1 GCFRAGQLVSLSV
14 LPLRRRSGRHPA
26 DAPQCH
32 LYHFSGR
39 SGGPHPQEPAPL
51 LCLEGPADFAPV
63 HPVCPGGLGLHRRGD
78 YPGVRLLLWQL
89 EAPGVCLLHGG
100 HAGHGGALPADP
112 PVFRTVLRPCLPDR
126 LGALRLLRRVRGGVS
141 AAAAPL
147 PLHRPARNQRRFF
160 QVVLLYVL
168 PPPPA
173 GPGLAPGRAVSLG
186 PHDPQGPGPA
196 GDESIGLLQK
206 LPSPTG
212 PAAAKREGEN
222 MQWPLRAV

>member
-1 GCFRAGQLVSLSV
+1 MPGAVPGRALPQSSEGRGGGGHGDRPYRLRLCPRRHPVGDSPAFHRKNHRPHHVLCRRGGLSPHQKPQPVSAPPGCFRAGQLVSLSV

-89 EAPGVCLLHGG
+89 EAP
-100 HAGHGGALPADP
+100 
-112 PVFRTVLRPCLPDR
+112 PCTAWWSCWTW
-126 LGALRLLRRVRGGVS
+126 GC
-141 AAAAPL
+141 
-147 PLHRPARNQRRFF
+147 
-160 QVVLLYVL
+160 
-168 PPPPA
+168 
-173 GPGLAPGRAVSLG
+173 
-186 PHDPQGPGPA
+186 
-196 GDESIGLLQK
+196 
-206 LPSPTG
+206 SPC
-212 PAAAKREGEN
+212 
-222 MQWPLRAV
+222 